1 MSIVITRNRQHPRSM
16 NNHIQGI
23 GMTSQRT
30 RDRLVERL
38 RAEGIQNERVLE
50 VIRTTPR
57 HMFIDEALAHRAYE
71 DTSLPIGQGQTISQ
85 PYIVARMT
93 EIIIEQGIPD
103 KVLEVGTG
111 SGYQSAVLSRLVPKV
126 YTVERIN
133 GLLVKARECHRA
145 LRLTNIYAKHSDGS
159 WGWPEKAPYPAIMVT
174 AAPESVPP
182 SLLQQ
187 LAIGGRMVIPVG
199 TKDGVQQLKLYTRT
213 AEGVEESTQEYVH
226 FVPLLD
232 GAVR

>member
-1 MSIVITRNRQHPRSM
+1 M
-16 NNHIQGI
+16 NKHIQGI

-30 RDRLVERL
+30 RDRLVDRL

-71 DTSLPIGQGQTISQ
+71 DTALPIGQGQTISQ
-85 PYIVARMT
+85 PYSVARMT
-93 EIIIEQGIPD
+93 EIIIENGIPD

-111 SGYQSAVLSRLVPKV
+111 SGYQSAVLARLIPKV

-133 GLLVKARECHRA
+133 GLLIKARECHRA
-145 LRLTNIYAKHSDGS
+145 LRLNNIFAKHSDGS

-174 AAPESVPP
+174 AAPEHVPE
-182 SLLQQ
+182 SLLEQ
-187 LAIGGRMVIPVG
+187 LGVGGRMVIPVG
-199 TKDGVQQLKLYTRT
+199 TVSGAQKLNLITRT
-213 AEGVEESTQEYVH
+213 ASGYEQRILDAVR

-232 GAVR
+232 GSIR

>member
-1 MSIVITRNRQHPRSM
+1 M

-38 RAEGIQNERVLE
+38 RREGIQNQRVLE

-71 DTSLPIGQGQTISQ
+71 DTALPIGQGQTISQ

-93 EIIIEQGIPD
+93 EIILENGVPD

-111 SGYQSAVLSRLVPKV
+111 SGYQAAILARLVPKV

-133 GLLVKARECHRA
+133 GLLMKARDCHRT
-145 LRLTNIYAKHSDGS
+145 LKLMNIYSKHSDGS
-159 WGWPEKAPYPAIMVT
+159 WGWPENAPYPAIMVT
-174 AAPESVPP
+174 AAPEHVPE
-182 SLLQQ
+182 SLLEQ
-187 LAIGGRMVIPVG
+187 LSIGGRMVIPVG
-199 TKDGVQQLKLYTRT
+199 STNGRQMLKLITRT
-213 AEGVEESTQEYVH
+213 PSGFEEQTLDAVR

-232 GAVR
+232 GSIR